1 MGADLP
7 CALPLL
13 AAPVATVEQP
23 RVDITVT
30 LPDSSTRPG
39 TSFET
44 TPFDI
49 AASIS
54 KGLSEKVII
63 AKVDGKLWDLNRP
76 LEGDCS
82 LEVMDFD
89 HPSGE
94 AKAVFWHS
102 SAHVLGEACE
112 GHLEGCCLGHGPPI
126 EDGFFYDMKLDG
138 DRGVAPQDWP
148 NIESLVKG
156 AVKEKQKFE
165 RVEMP
170 KEALLDM
177 FKVSP
182 EIPSFLRHS
191 LSATDP
197 TLSSVACSHA
207 VQQVQVSLYPGAGPR
222 GNLLDRLPMWSV
234 WATTAAPLFERPADL
249 DPL

>member
-1 MGADLP
+1 MIS
-7 CALPLL
+7 PLSCRVTH
-13 AAPVATVEQP
+13 PSSRATRYPGSPSFSAEQP
-23 RVDITVT
+23 RVPITVT

-44 TPFDI
+44 TPFDV

-76 LEGDCS
+76 LEKDCT

-126 EDGFFYDMKLDG
+126 DDGFFYDMKLDN
-138 DRGVAPQDWP
+138 DRSVIGFIALVALSMLTENIRTPGVSSRPTGP
-148 NIESLVKG
+148 TSRRSSREPSRRSRSSSES
-156 AVKEKQKFE
+156 
-165 RVEMP
+165 RCP
-170 KEALLDM
+170 R
-177 FKVSP
+177 
-182 EIPSFLRHS
+182 RHS
-191 LSATDP
+191 ST
-197 TLSSVACSHA
+197 CS
-207 VQQVQVSLYPGAGPR
+207 R
-222 GNLLDRLPMWSV
+222 
-234 WATTAAPLFERPADL
+234 
-249 DPL
+249 